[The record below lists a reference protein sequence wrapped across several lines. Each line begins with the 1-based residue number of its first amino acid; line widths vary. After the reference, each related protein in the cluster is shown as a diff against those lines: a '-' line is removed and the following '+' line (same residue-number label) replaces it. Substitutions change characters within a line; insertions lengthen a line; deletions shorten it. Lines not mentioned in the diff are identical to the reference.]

1 MKSTKPRQN
10 NARLMLCLSNKSK
23 WKWLDKQENRCC
35 YMKLRNTRSLKI
47 VGRERLKKKNEK
59 YKKLA
64 KLLRQKQLNK
74 HPKYTKEEEQINN
87 LLSLILL
94 HK

>member
-1 MKSTKPRQN
+1 
-10 NARLMLCLSNKSK
+10 
-23 WKWLDKQENRCC
+23 
-35 YMKLRNTRSLKI
+35 MKLRNTRSLKI

-87 LLSLILL
+87 LLNLILL

>member
-1 MKSTKPRQN
+1 
-10 NARLMLCLSNKSK
+10 
-23 WKWLDKQENRCC
+23 
-35 YMKLRNTRSLKI
+35 MKLRNSRSLKI
-47 VGRERLKKKNEK
+47 NGRERLKKKNEK

-87 LLSLILL
+87 LLNLILL